1 MVALE
6 DPPRFAVG
14 EPGSLG
20 LIENQYGVVGLVRS
34 ELAAAQPLVDGGV
47 DPDWALFARLALAET
62 KIVSIPEP
70 LASHRGN
77 PGRVTDVPGEG
88 LMVLDAFEEQHVV
101 MRDLPQLAAT
111 LGAANA
117 RLASAVESSAP
128 QPAPAFLRRLLRA
141 AARRRR
147 P

>member
-1 MVALE
+1 MPDPTFLDGLVAAQAATNADVVTTAVRLE
-6 DPPRFAVG
+6 DGDLQLFLG

-101 MRDLPQLAAT
+101 MRDL
-111 LGAANA
+111 GHG
-117 RLASAVESSAP
+117 SAP
-128 QPAPAFLRRLLRA
+128 GF
-141 AARRRR
+141 AAR
-147 P
+147 PASSGS